1 MKKRMK
7 HLMSVLMV
15 LLACLTCPACSSDD
29 DDDSDKEL
37 SVKEQLIGTWEYVG
51 EWYYGERETNRYT
64 FNADGTGYVTE
75 TYEYTAAYT
84 GEKEDSDIDYFIW
97 SYEEQTQLLKMIFD
111 KGGDED
117 LDIYLLSEI
126 ASNKITAY
134 WVDSETMEVDYSDHY
149 LLSKVK

>member
-7 HLMSVLMV
+7 HLISVLMV
-15 LLACLTCPACSSDD
+15 LLACLTCPACGSD

-37 SVKEQLIGTWEYVG
+37 SVKEQLIGTWEDVG
-51 EWYYGERETNRYT
+51 EWYHGERETHRYT

-97 SYEEQTQLLKMIFD
+97 SYEEQTRLLKMIFD

-126 ASNKITAY
+126 VSNKITAY
-134 WVDSETMEVDYSDHY
+134 WVDNETMEVDYSDHY
-149 LLSKVK
+149 IFSKIK